1 MFSRF
6 LGKGKKSES
15 TPAKGGRVARGLEVI
30 EDDPETGW
38 GLWDSALADQDSR
51 LSHLPDEKAKEALS
65 AGHSGVQDDFDV
77 PTQPMALEDIPL
89 ERQVNNALEVVEMHH
104 QRIANTIRSLWGD
117 KGCSVYINKLIM
129 SGGDGMGQARVG
141 FNQKAVDAMMT
152 LVDLHDQQFG
162 APGAG
167 NGSAFDPTVRA
178 GLDGTR

>member
-15 TPAKGGRVARGLEVI
+15 PPAKGGRVARGLEVI

-51 LSHLPDEKAKEALS
+51 LSNLADEKASEPLS
-65 AGHSGVQDDFDV
+65 AGQSGAQDDSDV
-77 PTQPMALEDIPL
+77 PTQPMALEDLPL
-89 ERQVNNALEVVEMHH
+89 EQQVNNALEVVEMHH
-104 QRIANTIRSLWGD
+104 QRIANTIRSLWGY
-117 KGCSVYINKLIM
+117 KECSVYINKLIM

-162 APGAG
+162 TSSSG

>member
-15 TPAKGGRVARGLEVI
+15 TPSKSGRDARGLEVI

-38 GLWDSALADQDSR
+38 GLWDSALADLDSKSRVPRAGAPAEPSQTGDASAQDEW
-51 LSHLPDEKAKEALS
+51 DT
-65 AGHSGVQDDFDV
+65 
-77 PTQPMALEDIPL
+77 PTQPMALDELPL
-89 ERQVNNALEVVEMHH
+89 AQQIDNALQVVETHH

-162 APGAG
+162 SSSAG

>member
-15 TPAKGGRVARGLEVI
+15 PPSKNGRNARGLEVI
-30 EDDPETGW
+30 EDDQETGW
-38 GLWDSALADQDSR
+38 GLWDSALADLDSK
-51 LSHLPDEKAKEALS
+51 SHVPRVEKAVEPSQTSNA
-65 AGHSGVQDDFDV
+65 VVPDDWDT
-77 PTQPMALEDIPL
+77 PTQPMALEELPL
-89 ERQVNNALEVVEMHH
+89 AQQIDNALQVVELHH

-117 KGCSVYINKLIM
+117 KGCSTYISKLIM
-129 SGGDGMGQARVG
+129 GGGDGMGKARVG

-152 LVDLHDQQFG
+152 LVDLHDRQFG
-162 APGAG
+162 SPSAG

>member
-6 LGKGKKSES
+6 RGKGNKSES
-15 TPAKGGRVARGLEVI
+15 APTKSGRTTRGVEVI
-30 EDDPETGW
+30 EDDLETGW
-38 GLWDSALADQDSR
+38 GLWDSALADLDSKSSVQR
-51 LSHLPDEKAKEALS
+51 TGNAAQPSRTDDAL
-65 AGHSGVQDDFDV
+65 AQGDWDT
-77 PTQPMALEDIPL
+77 PTQPMALEDLPL
-89 ERQVNNALEVVEMHH
+89 EQQIDNALQVVEIHH

-162 APGAG
+162 SSNAG
-167 NGSAFDPTVRA
+167 NGSAFGPTVRA
-178 GLDGTR
+178 GLGRTR